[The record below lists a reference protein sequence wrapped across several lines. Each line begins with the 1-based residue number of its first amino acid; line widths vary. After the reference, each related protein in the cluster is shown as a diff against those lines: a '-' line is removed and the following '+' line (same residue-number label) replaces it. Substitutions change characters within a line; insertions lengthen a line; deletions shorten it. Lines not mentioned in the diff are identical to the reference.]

1 MDTPIPALLT
11 GPELAIVIVA
21 ALFGCVVAIVAL
33 YRGNPFRRPPDR
45 ARPQVDAAVSCL
57 IARDE
62 LLDLSPAAELFL
74 LDDQRAGEN
83 GWATIRRKLEPRF
96 GTLPDLPDDLF
107 TGQTGPSVAVPAR
120 KAQDSGQLL
129 FSRAGPNIRMSLLDK
144 LPTELEQQMMSET
157 RLELG
162 ILRNAIDRAPYPVW
176 IVSADNAVTWSNRT
190 YRSLASQLGR
200 SDQEAAAAPIFALD
214 PETDTQ
220 DPVRV
225 PLQTG
230 DGSQRL
236 WYEVISRPYRD
247 GWVSFAT
254 NIDAVVNAE
263 IAQRNFVQTLTKTFA
278 QLSIG
283 LAIFDRR
290 QNLALFNPALIDLT
304 ALPADFLSSRP
315 DLLTFFDH
323 LRDARIMPEPKNY
336 TSWRDKMTE
345 LVEAARD
352 GRYSETWN
360 LASGLTYRVSGKP
373 HPDGAVAFLFEDI
386 SAEISLTRR
395 FRADLELCHAI
406 LDRQHQ
412 AVAVFARSG
421 ILSFSNATFRAL
433 WDWDPDGHL
442 SETSLDDSHAI
453 WEDRCTRP
461 PERQGLRDFVHG
473 GGDRETLDETIHH
486 RSHGPIR
493 LHAERLPGGATL
505 LVFEPVHRVELALP
519 GPDM

>member
-1 MDTPIPALLT
+1 MFDFVT
-11 GPELAIVIVA
+11 GPEAAVLIVA
-21 ALFGCVVAIVAL
+21 TLLGCLFTVSIVGWGKLHHQPSAATQS
-33 YRGNPFRRPPDR
+33 PS
-45 ARPQVDAAVSCL
+45 DASVSCL
-57 IARDE
+57 IANDE
-62 LLDLSPAAELFL
+62 VLDMSPAAELL
-74 LDDQRAGEN
+74 IGDTARADES
-83 GWATIRRKLEPRF
+83 GWETIRRTLGPRF
-96 GTLPDLPDDLF
+96 GTLPDMPEDLF
-107 TGQTGPSVAVPAR
+107 SGDTGPAVAIPAR
-120 KAQDSGQLL
+120 RTNDSGQLL
-129 FSRAGPNIRMSLLDK
+129 FRRAGPNIRMSLLDK
-144 LPTELEQQMMSET
+144 LPTELEQQVMSET
-157 RLELG
+157 RQELG

-176 IVSADNAVTWSNRT
+176 IVSADNEVTWSNRA
-190 YRSLASQLGR
+190 YRSLVSRLVNNRQAPATAPLFVV
-200 SDQEAAAAPIFALD
+200 DQSADDQA
-214 PETDTQ
+214 
-220 DPVRV
+220 PVRV

-247 GWVSFAT
+247 GMVSFAS

-283 LAIFDRR
+283 LAIFDRK
-290 QNLALFNPALIDLT
+290 QQLALFNPALIDLT
-304 ALPADFLSSRP
+304 VLPADFLSSRP

-360 LASGLTYRVSGKP
+360 LPSGLTYRVHGKP

-406 LDRQHQ
+406 LDRQKQ
-412 AVAVFARSG
+412 AVAVFSQSG
-421 ILSFSNATFRAL
+421 VLTFSNATFRDL

-442 SETSLDDSHAI
+442 SETSLEDSRAI
-453 WEDRCTRP
+453 WEDRCSQP
-461 PERQGLRDFVHG
+461 PGLQRLRDFVHG
-473 GGDRETLDETIHH
+473 TSDHGAWSEKLQHNKLGPMTL
-486 RSHGPIR
+486 R
-493 LHAERLPGGATL
+493 AERLPGGASMLT
-505 LVFEPVHRVELALP
+505 FDMAQQAELASPPP
-519 GPDM
+519 GA